1 MVPAAP
7 VRRLPVHGIGPH
19 MRVAAAQARPVWFD
33 RAATTA
39 KVVDL
44 IGRAAAQGVE
54 LLAFPET
61 FLSGYPLWIRGG
73 TGIGFEAAAQR
84 QAYAAYLESAVD
96 ARGAEVREVCAA
108 AADHGVFVYLGASER
123 VATSG
128 HGTVYCSLIAIH
140 PRRVVGGAPQARA
153 DAPGADGVGIRRRGR
168 PAVHDA
174 GGLRVGGL
182 NCWENWMPP
191 ARHALYADGEELHVA
206 TWPGWAGQTSDICR
220 FVALEGRVAVL
231 APAGLL
237 SPMTSRRTSAGRR
250 HAGRCRSIHLRR
262 GLGRRRPRRAVAGE
276 PVVGEERLVIADID
290 PRRSAALASR
300 PIRPGTTR
308 ARTCSRSPSTAG
320 AGRPS
325 PFATRREAARPVL
338 GVCVRRHGRDRRM
351 AVVIA

>member
-1 MVPAAP
+1 VVPAAP

-140 PRRVVGGAPQARA
+140 PRRGVVGVHRKLVPTHQERMVWGYGDGAGLR
-153 DAPGADGVGIRRRGR
+153 
-168 PAVHDA
+168 VHDA

-237 SPMTSRRTSAGRR
+237 SPDDVPADFPLAGAMRADADR
-250 HAGRCRSIHLRR
+250 FTFDGGS
-262 GLGRRRPRRAVAGE
+262 AVAGPDGRWLAE

-290 PRRSAALASR
+290 PAEIRGARLAADPSGHYARPDVFAITVDRR
-300 PIRPGTTR
+300 
-308 ARTCSRSPSTAG
+308 
-320 AGRPS
+320 
-325 PFATRREAARPVL
+325 RREAVTF
-338 GVCVRRHGRDRRM
+338 RDE
-351 AVVIA
+351 A